1 MIYIIFFAILIL
13 YISKYIIF
21 YRETNL
27 LRVCS
32 VSGLTKPDRNIIY
45 IIKKCRTKKG
55 ILINML
61 SIIVAKA
68 KNNVIGKDNQ
78 LLWHLSDDLKRFKK
92 LTTGHTIIM
101 GRKTFESLGRVL
113 PNRKHI
119 VFTQNPDFKVNDE
132 NVQIVHSMLQIQE
145 YIESQEEVF
154 VIGGAMIY
162 NLLMPYV
169 KKMYVTE
176 IDKEF
181 DGDAFFPRI
190 DETKWKEIS
199 REKGPEDEENNFIY
213 EYVTYEKR

>member
-1 MIYIIFFAILIL
+1 
-13 YISKYIIF
+13 
-21 YRETNL
+21 
-27 LRVCS
+27 
-32 VSGLTKPDRNIIY
+32 
-45 IIKKCRTKKG
+45 
-55 ILINML
+55 ML

-68 KNNVIGKDNQ
+68 KNNAIGKNNQ

-132 NVQIVHSMLQIQE
+132 NVEIVHSMLQIQE
-145 YIESQEEVF
+145 YIENEEEAF
-154 VIGGAMIY
+154 VIGGAVIY

-181 DGDAFFPRI
+181 DGDVFFPRI
-190 DETKWKEIS
+190 DETKWKEVS
-199 REKGPEDEENNFIY
+199 REKGPEDEENDFTY
-213 EYVTYEKR
+213 KYVTYER

>member
-1 MIYIIFFAILIL
+1 
-13 YISKYIIF
+13 
-21 YRETNL
+21 
-27 LRVCS
+27 
-32 VSGLTKPDRNIIY
+32 
-45 IIKKCRTKKG
+45 
-55 ILINML
+55 ML

-68 KNNVIGKDNQ
+68 KNNAIGKNNQ

-92 LTTGHTIIM
+92 FTTGHTIIM

-119 VFTQNPDFKVNDE
+119 VFTQNPDFKVDDE
-132 NVQIVHSMLQIQE
+132 NVEVVHSMLQIQE
-145 YIESQEEVF
+145 YIENDEEAF
-154 VIGGAMIY
+154 VIGGAVIY

-181 DGDAFFPRI
+181 DGDVFFPRI
-190 DETKWKEIS
+190 DEEKWKEIS
-199 REKGPEDEENNFIY
+199 REKGTDDEENDFTY